1 MKDLAQKKLTLS
13 LIRLYSYNRRTRVS
27 LLQPDRMGFH
37 REQISA
43 AMNIATVFTDGVI
56 RYALLMA
63 LCQSGKSGAFHYLIK
78 DMLKKDLIQRAYIL
92 CGSTETELR
101 DQAKS
106 DAVKLNSEFYKE
118 DNTGQIQVY
127 FRQDFE
133 KARLDTTNALIIV
146 DESHLVQGQN
156 QTLCEFLGRY
166 GITMDG
172 NPDPLKEKN
181 TYFLSVD
188 ATPYSELSAMTHKK
202 SHVKHIEKLLP
213 GKGYYG
219 LQNYLY
225 DGRLKETFNIGSDPA
240 RFEKLLVTH
249 CAKKYALMRFTK
261 GKKSAADEIA
271 VLKIC
276 KARGFNV
283 LYFTEERKDITIA
296 NLETAPSVPTVVIFR
311 GCLRAGK
318 VVPKKH
324 IGLVWEGSANSKTDA
339 LVQGLPG
346 RMCGYE
352 PMFGDAKPMC
362 YVPPSSLKENEKGVV
377 KASEM
382 RRATMEHPIA
392 QPLKAMNLK
401 KAHVASVAS
410 NGKTQCPPIRL
421 EWPIDNKDDWTPMNA
436 TKHISDTDL
445 GSHCRDLL
453 VRNIKVIDEA
463 PFSDEQKN
471 EIKAF
476 ISTAFPHVRR
486 RTNGLSDNF
495 YKYFEAVVDGYTT
508 KTAVSEHVAN
518 NPEMT
523 FFITEKSYKGAHA
536 NPYYLYVIF
545 YTEATGGGA
554 GIMAANLES
563 RIAHTNGKSVFSF
576 HKAATKE
583 PAIAAGAYCL
593 FADDIKNQDTLSTAL
608 YRYLILAKTD
618 SHFTKSISCNN
629 DAFRLSLKAFPNA
642 KKDVETICSRL
653 GAEFGIKMSVKGK
666 KGRTTEG
673 FFNLAE
679 ISW

>member
-1 MKDLAQKKLTLS
+1 MSFFFQ
-13 LIRLYSYNRRTRVS
+13 
-27 LLQPDRMGFH
+27 
-37 REQISA
+37 QISA
-43 AMNIATVFTDGVI
+43 AQNIATVFTAGVI

-63 LCQSGKSGAFHYLIK
+63 LCQSGKSGAFHCLIK
-78 DMLKKDLIQRAYIL
+78 LMLKKGLIQRAYIL

-172 NPDPLKEKN
+172 NPAPLMEKN

-188 ATPYSELSAMTHKK
+188 ATPYSELSAMTHKE

-225 DGRLKETFNIGSDPA
+225 DGRLKETFSIGSNLA
-240 RFEKLLVTH
+240 VFEQLLVSQ

-352 PMFGDAKPMC
+352 RMFGDAKPMC

-392 QPLKAMNLK
+392 QPLKATNLK
-401 KAHVASVAS
+401 KVHVSTVAS

-421 EWPIDNKDDWTPMNA
+421 EFDADEDLA
-436 TKHISDTDL
+436 DFTKSFKTDYQTSKRADL
-445 GSHCRDLL
+445 QRVCHDLL
-453 VRNIKVIDEA
+453 SRNLDKIRKSPHLSA
-463 PFSDEQKN
+463 EQKK
-471 EIKAF
+471 EILEVIVHQDHLK
-476 ISTAFPHVRR
+476 SHTANFTGNAQKSFFRNLLKGYESGTASAEHFSVQEPLNFGIVY
-486 RTNGLSDNF
+486 SDF
-495 YKYFEAVVDGYTT
+495 KE
-508 KTAVSEHVAN
+508 
-518 NPEMT
+518 P
-523 FFITEKSYKGAHA
+523 HA
-536 NPYYLYVIF
+536 NPRHLYVIF
-545 YTEATGGGA
+545 YTDATGGGA

-576 HKAATKE
+576 HEAATKE
-583 PAIAAGAYCL
+583 PAVAAGAYCL
-593 FADDIKNQDTLSTAL
+593 FADDIKNQETLSTAL
-608 YRYLILAKTD
+608 YRYLVLARTD
-618 SHFTKSISCNN
+618 AHFTKSISCNK
-629 DAFRLSLKAFPNA
+629 DAFRFSIKAFPNG
-642 KKDVETICSRL
+642 KKDVQTICSRL
-653 GAEFGIKMSVKGK
+653 GTEFGIKMSVKCK

-673 FFNLAE
+673 FFNVE
-679 ISW
+679 MISW

>member
-1 MKDLAQKKLTLS
+1 MS
-13 LIRLYSYNRRTRVS
+13 FY
-27 LLQPDRMGFH
+27 P
-37 REQISA
+37 EQESA
-43 AMNIATVFTDGVI
+43 AQNIFRIFKIGVI

-63 LCQSGKSGAFHYLIK
+63 FCQSGKSGAFHCLVELMLNEGLI
-78 DMLKKDLIQRAYIL
+78 DRAYIL

-106 DAVKLNSEFYKE
+106 DAAKLNSEFYKE
-118 DNTGQIQVY
+118 DNTGQIQIY

-172 NPDPLKEKN
+172 NPVPLMEKK

-188 ATPYSELSAMTHKK
+188 ATPYSELSAITHKE
-202 SHVKHIEKLLP
+202 SHVKHIEELLP

-219 LQNYLY
+219 LQNYIY

-240 RFEKLLVTH
+240 RFRQLIVTH
-249 CAKKYALMRFTK
+249 CTKKYALMRFTK

-271 VLKIC
+271 VMNIC
-276 KARGFNV
+276 KARGFNMR
-283 LYFTEERKDITIA
+283 YFTQERKDITIA
-296 NLETAPSVPTVVIFR
+296 SLETAPSVTTVVIFR

-352 PMFGDAKPMC
+352 GMFGDAKPMC
-362 YVPPSSLKENEKGVV
+362 FVPSSSLKENEKGVI

-382 RRATMEHPIA
+382 RRATMGHPIA
-392 QPLKAMNLK
+392 QPLKATNLK
-401 KAHVASVAS
+401 KAHVATLAS

-421 EWPIDNKDDWTPMNA
+421 EWRDKGDAWSPTNPSKDDSP
-436 TKHISDTDL
+436 SDAEI
-445 GSHCRDLL
+445 GSLCRNLL
-453 VRNIKVIDEA
+453 LDNIKVIDGS
-463 PFSDEQKN
+463 PFSDKQKK
-471 EIKAF
+471 EIKSF
-476 ISTAFPHVRR
+476 ISSAFPHVRR
-486 RTNGLSDNF
+486 RTNLCSKNF
-495 YKYFEAVVDGYTT
+495 LKYFEAVIDGYNT
-508 KTAVSEHVAN
+508 KTAVSEHVTN

-523 FFITEKSYKGAHA
+523 FFITEKSYKGVHA
-536 NPYYLYVIF
+536 NPRHLYVVF
-545 YTEATGGGA
+545 YTEANAGA
-554 GIMAANLES
+554 TGIMAANLES
-563 RIAHTNGKSVFSF
+563 RIARTNGKSVFSF
-576 HKAATKE
+576 HEAATNE
-583 PAIAAGAYCL
+583 SALAGGAYCL
-593 FADDIKNQDTLSTAL
+593 FAEDIKDQESLYAAL
-608 YRYLILAKTD
+608 YRYLILARTD
-618 SHFTKSISCNN
+618 SHFTKSISCNK
-629 DAFRLSLKAFPNA
+629 DAFRFSIKAFPHG
-642 KKDVETICSRL
+642 KKDVQTICSRL
-653 GAEFGIKMSVKGK
+653 GTEFGIKMSVKGK
-666 KGRTTEG
+666 QGRKTEG